1 VRSEVLLTKS
11 RQFSR
16 TFFDGLSNG
25 TIFFHYVTKRHEV
38 ASAFKFGL
46 SFLNVMI
53 QQLQAKAIN
62 IINTRVINVV
72 HFFVVFIL
80 LGHLFKGARSL
91 LTEQKTTPFCLLPR
105 K

>member
-1 VRSEVLLTKS
+1 MCQQERKQRKRLTKTIVSEVRSEVLLTKS

-62 IINTRVINVV
+62 IINTRNKM
-72 HFFVVFIL
+72 IL
-80 LGHLFKGARSL
+80 
-91 LTEQKTTPFCLLPR
+91 
-105 K
+105 